1 MALRIT
7 PGVGAPRAPGASG
20 VRASAVFARLGIGAR
35 TTVRGVRRSPA
46 SALAVVVVLG
56 AAVTADLAVIAV
68 WRAVIERSWPFRSP
82 ETVVEVRMGSAEP
95 GTAPG
100 ALRFTGPTVEEV
112 AAVLERSESFTW
124 LGHHTFEE
132 VVIGDR
138 PDGASYLAVFVG
150 AGLLDSLGTAVPV
163 LGRSLTP
170 EDHAAPGAAPGRP
183 RISPR
188 GQPVVVVSHSFWT
201 SALGGSAAAVG
212 REITVGGAP
221 MRVIGVLPPGFF
233 FPRPEVAMWM
243 PLRDDAIS
251 NDYRLLGTARPTVG
265 RLAPG
270 VSPEAAARELVATLR
285 HAELSIRRGGEVRV
299 IVQRFGERTIAAVR
313 PVLVLLRVGGWLFAL
328 AAAVSCAGLRLLR
341 TTRERRATQ
350 TRFVLGASLFDEIG
364 GTALRIAALAAAA
377 FAGAAFAAPYLLQLF
392 RRIGTALLGDQEWSV
407 SPIVVLSGFATTI
420 LIAALSESP
429 ALAARLRLRRNPLAP
444 APFGGAGGRRMLRGL
459 LAAGI
464 ALATSALTLTALLGT
479 NAWALL
485 VGRGGYSDENL
496 VQVSVDFTGRSP
508 NEQAPHREKI
518 DALERAAERLAALP
532 IVEAVGYA
540 DSLPDDRAGRSV
552 RPGRAQRTRND
563 PVVLGRVRRIRAV
576 SPSLFGV
583 LGIPIREGRGFRRS
597 DDPPGERVIVVDRNL
612 VTHSDEPVRVDAFE
626 EISTFGDARVVGI
639 TEPVRVFPS
648 GASTPVAY
656 HPIAWEPRGRTE
668 LRRAELVAR
677 LRSPPSDEQVESL
690 AATVSAAAPLLRIRR
705 AETVRQRRL
714 RALGMGVLAGAAL
727 GAFGVAGLLLA
738 ALGVVGN
745 VLDEAAA
752 GRKSAAI
759 RRALGASENEV
770 VRETLRRTATAL
782 ATGVGLG
789 AFLGFVAS
797 RLVANRVTWVETG
810 DPLVYVAPVAVVLL
824 IGGAAALFAARRGVL
839 SEPWTALRS
848 L

>member
-1 MALRIT
+1 MFGRL
-7 PGVGAPRAPGASG
+7 
-20 VRASAVFARLGIGAR
+20 RLGARSALCGA
-35 TTVRGVRRSPA
+35 RRSPA

-56 AAVTADLAVIAV
+56 AAVTADLAVVAV

-82 ETVVEVRMGSAEP
+82 ETVVEVRVGAAEP
-95 GTAPG
+95 GAAPG
-100 ALRFTGPTVEEV
+100 AIRFAGPTVEEV
-112 AAVLERSESFTW
+112 AAVLQRSDSFTW
-124 LGHHTFEE
+124 LGHYSFEDA
-132 VVIGDR
+132 VVGDR
-138 PDGASYLAVFVG
+138 PDGASHLALFVG
-150 AGLLDSLGTAVPV
+150 EGLLDSLGTAVPV

-170 EDHAAPGAAPGRP
+170 EDHAAPGAAFGRP

-201 SALGGSAAAVG
+201 SVLGGSPAAVG
-212 REITVGGAP
+212 REITFGGAP
-221 MRVIGVLPPGFF
+221 MRVVGVLPSDFF
-233 FPRPEVAMWM
+233 FPIPEVAMWM
-243 PLRDDAIS
+243 PLRDDTVS
-251 NDYRLLGTARPTVG
+251 NDYRFLGAARPTIG

-270 VSPEAAARELVATLR
+270 VSPEAAARELAATVR
-285 HAELSIRRGGEVRV
+285 NAELSIRRGGEVRV
-299 IVQRFGERTIAAVR
+299 IVQRFRERSTATVR
-313 PVLVLLRVGGWLFAL
+313 PALVLLRVGGWLFAL
-328 AAAVSCAGLRLLR
+328 AAAVSCAGLRLMR
-341 TTRERRATQ
+341 NTRERRSIQ
-350 TRFVLGASLFDEIG
+350 TRFVLGASLLDEIG
-364 GTALRIAALAAAA
+364 GTALRITAFAAAA
-377 FAGAAFAAPYLLQLF
+377 FAGAALTAPYLLQLF
-392 RRIGTALLGDQEWSV
+392 RRLSALPADVREWSIG
-407 SPIVVLSGFATTI
+407 PVVLLSGLATTI

-444 APFGGAGGRRMLRGL
+444 AQFGGAGGRRMLRAL

-508 NEQAPHREKI
+508 DERAPHREKI
-518 DALERAAERLAALP
+518 DALERAVERLVAFP
-532 IVEAVGYA
+532 IVEAAGYA
-540 DSLPDDRAGRSV
+540 DSLPDDRAGRST
-552 RPGRAQRTRND
+552 RRGRAQRTRND

-583 LGIPIREGRGFRRS
+583 LGIPVREGRGFHPS

-612 VTHSDEPVRVDAFE
+612 VTHSDEPVQIDAFE
-626 EISTFGDARVVGI
+626 EIDRGDARVVGI
-639 TEPVRVFPS
+639 TDPVREFPS

-656 HPIAWEPRGRTE
+656 HPIAWEPRGRSQ
-668 LRRAELVAR
+668 LRHAELVTR
-677 LRSPPSDEQVESL
+677 LRSPPSDEQIESL
-690 AATVSAAAPLLRIRR
+690 AATVSMAHPLLRIRR

-752 GRKSAAI
+752 GRKPAAI

-770 VRETLRRTATAL
+770 VRETLHRTATAL

-789 AFLGFVAS
+789 TFLGLIAS

-810 DPLVYVAPVAVVLL
+810 DSFVYMAPVAAVLML
-824 IGGAAALFAARRGVL
+824 GGAAALFAVRRGVRIQ
-839 SEPWTALRS
+839 PWIALRS

>member
-1 MALRIT
+1 MFGRL
-7 PGVGAPRAPGASG
+7 
-20 VRASAVFARLGIGAR
+20 RLGARSAIRGA
-35 TTVRGVRRSPA
+35 RRSPA

-56 AAVTADLAVIAV
+56 AAVTADLAVVAV

-82 ETVVEVRMGSAEP
+82 ESVVEVRIGAAEP
-95 GTAPG
+95 GAAPG
-100 ALRFTGPTVEEV
+100 ALRFAGPTVEEV
-112 AAVLERSESFTW
+112 AAVLERSDAFTW
-124 LGHHTFEE
+124 LGHYSFEDA
-132 VVIGDR
+132 VVGDR
-138 PDGASYLAVFVG
+138 PDGASYLAVFAG
-150 AGLLDSLGTAVPV
+150 EGLLDSLGTAIPV

-170 EDHAAPGAAPGRP
+170 EDHAAPGAALGRP

-201 SALGGSAAAVG
+201 SVLGGSTAAVG
-212 REITVGGAP
+212 REITYGGAP
-221 MRVIGVLPPGFF
+221 MRVIGVLPPDFF
-233 FPRPEVAMWM
+233 FPTPEVAMWI
-243 PLRDDAIS
+243 PLRDDTVS
-251 NDYRLLGTARPTVG
+251 NDYRLLSTARPTIG
-265 RLAPG
+265 RLSPG
-270 VSPEAAARELVATLR
+270 VSPEAAARELAATVR
-285 HAELSIRRGGEVRV
+285 NAELSIRRGGEVQA
-299 IVQRFGERTIAAVR
+299 IVRRFGERSTAAVR
-313 PVLVLLRVGGWLFAL
+313 PALVLLRVGGWLFAL
-328 AAAVSCAGLRLLR
+328 SAAVSCAGLRLLR
-341 TTRERRATQ
+341 NTRERRSIQ
-350 TRFVLGASLFDEIG
+350 TRFVLGATGLDEAG
-364 GTALRIAALAAAA
+364 GTALRIAAFAAAA
-377 FAGAAFAAPYLLQLF
+377 FAGAALTAPFLLRLF
-392 RRIGTALLGDQEWSV
+392 RRLSALPADVREWSV
-407 SPIVVLSGFATTI
+407 GPGILLSGVATTI

-429 ALAARLRLRRNPLAP
+429 ALAARLRMRRNPLAP
-444 APFGGAGGRRMLRGL
+444 APLGGAGGRRMLRGL

-464 ALATSALTLTALLGT
+464 ALATSALTLTAVLGT
-479 NAWALL
+479 NARALL

-496 VQVSVDFTGRSP
+496 VQVSVDFSGRSP
-508 NEQAPHREKI
+508 NERAPHREKI
-518 DALERAAERLAALP
+518 NALERAIERLLALP
-532 IVEAVGYA
+532 IVEAAGYA

-552 RPGRAQRTRND
+552 RRGRAQRTRSD

-576 SPSLFGV
+576 SPGLFGV
-583 LGIPIREGRGFRRS
+583 LGIPVRHGRGFRPS

-626 EISTFGDARVVGI
+626 GISTFGDARVVGI

-656 HPIAWEPRGRTE
+656 HPIAWEPRGRSE

-690 AATVSAAAPLLRIRR
+690 AATVSAADPLLRIRR

-752 GRKSAAI
+752 NRRSAAI
-759 RRALGASENEV
+759 RRALGASESEV

-782 ATGVGLG
+782 AAGVGLG
-789 AFLGFVAS
+789 ASLGFLAS

-810 DPLVYVAPVAVVLL
+810 DPFVYLAPVATVLL
-824 IGGAAALFAARRGVL
+824 LGGAAALFAARRGVRA
-839 SEPWTALRS
+839 EPWTALRS